1 MVSLSLCRNSNT
13 YWGCLFQVVPC
24 LVQGVQGLMDSGHLA
39 LKVSDHHQAQDSGL
53 IVSDH
58 LVNSHVVAHPQ
69 RE

>member
-1 MVSLSLCRNSNT
+1 
-13 YWGCLFQVVPC
+13 
-24 LVQGVQGLMDSGHLA
+24 MDSGHLA
-39 LKVSDHHQAQDSGL
+39 LKVSGHHQAQVSGL